1 MMTCASPMELQ
12 WIECYSIGTNRT
24 IGTNGRVECIPPQP
38 ETIGNILHL
47 NNSYLI
53 DINKYLSYAY

>member
-1 MMTCASPMELQ
+1 MELQ